1 MGLLNRLFEDDSQY
15 FSQAI
20 EFFTRF
26 EWLFKY
32 RNTHIHDILKNIP
45 DEWIAILNLYQ
56 PLHIRKA
63 RSGEF
68 YVKKTYNFNKVLVFL
83 LSVMLNGRSAK
94 VLS

>member
-32 RNTHIHDILKNIP
+32 PNTHIHIQDILTNIP
-45 DEWIAILNLYQ
+45 DEWIAIDPISAVAYYD
-56 PLHIRKA
+56 PLTEA
-63 RSGEF
+63 
-68 YVKKTYNFNKVLVFL
+68 N
-83 LSVMLNGRSAK
+83 NGYMEEN
-94 VLS
+94 

>member
-1 MGLLNRLFEDDSQY
+1 MLNRLFEDDSQY

-20 EFFTRF
+20 EFLTRF

-32 RNTHIHDILKNIP
+32 PNTHIHIQDILTNIP
-45 DEWIAILNLYQ
+45 DEWIAIDPYQ

-63 RSGEF
+63 LSGEF
-68 YVKKTYNFNKVLVFL
+68 YVKKTYIFNKVLIFL